1 MFARGVRFRGEFH
14 TRYSAVV
21 ALVGI
26 KHAFDDDAGCG
37 GGFTRRFVSDNSFS
51 GNLTRLTML
60 LAFTVI
66 FRALLNG
73 GIFGGNS
80 THICRCCRFWRELQ
94 TRSSMIKALAGI

>member
-37 GGFTRRFVSDNSFS
+37 GGFTRVCQREFNTSDHVVSVYSNFPCA
-51 GNLTRLTML
+51 TK
-60 LAFTVI
+60 
-66 FRALLNG
+66 
-73 GIFGGNS
+73 
-80 THICRCCRFWRELQ
+80 W
-94 TRSSMIKALAGI
+94 

>member
-37 GGFTRRFVSDNSFS
+37 GGFTCV
-51 GNLTRLTML
+51 
-60 LAFTVI
+60 
-66 FRALLNG
+66 
-73 GIFGGNS
+73 
-80 THICRCCRFWRELQ
+80 CQ
-94 TRSSMIKALAGI
+94 

>member
-1 MFARGVRFRGEFH
+1 MFARDVRFRGEFH

-37 GGFTRRFVSDNSFS
+37 GGFTRVCHNSFS

-80 THICRCCRFWRELQ
+80 TRICRCCRFWRELQ